1 MAAFP
6 RRFATPRP
14 AKYAFHAIVSGR
26 VQGVGFR
33 WSARAQALR
42 LDLSGWVR
50 NLPDG
55 DVEVHAEG
63 TREILDQFLAWLEKG
78 PPYAHVER
86 VDARAVDPCGYVSFD
101 IED

>member
-1 MAAFP
+1 
-6 RRFATPRP
+6 
-14 AKYAFHAIVSGR
+14 
-26 VQGVGFR
+26 VGFR
-33 WSARAQALR
+33 WSARVQALR

-63 TREILDQFLAWLEKG
+63 PEESLAGYLSWLEKG
-78 PPYAHVER
+78 PPYSR
-86 VDARAVDPCGYVSFD
+86 VDKVESRSIEPRGYVSFD